1 MYTCNSA
8 SPKHLSVAIDK
19 FQYVLPYGYLG
30 NKYSDVQLIALTLK
44 LFKF

>member
-1 MYTCNSA
+1 MLFVQHDVDLVPEDDRNMYTCNSA

-30 NKYSDVQLIALTLK
+30 N
-44 LFKF
+44 